1 METALENTPPNP
13 DNTVRLAKKWVKGQ
27 SGNPSGRPK
36 GTRTIIRVRTELD
49 VKRLARSYSTQAIN
63 KLAKLINSKKESI
76 ALAACIAIL
85 DRGYGKPAQAVNMSV
100 SRDMSKLT
108 DAELETLL
116 ALMERTML
124 PGPAGGQVIEGQASE
139 APAEA
144 GNGD

>member
-1 METALENTPPNP
+1 MDAAQSPQVENSEPKP
-13 DNTVRLAKKWVKGQ
+13 RLLGKPWVKGQ
-27 SGNPSGRPK
+27 SGNPSGRRK
-36 GTRTIIRVRTELD
+36 GQTHYLIRTELD
-49 VKRLARSYSTQAIN
+49 VKRLARSYSTQAVK
-63 KLAKLINSKKESI
+63 KLAKLMNCKRESI

-124 PGPAGGQVIEGQASE
+124 PGPAGGPVIEGQASE

-144 GNGD
+144 GD

>member
-1 METALENTPPNP
+1 MTAAQETIEPPKP
-13 DNTVRLAKKWVKGQ
+13 HRGLWVKGQ
-27 SGNPSGRPK
+27 SGNPGGRPK
-36 GTRTIIRVRTELD
+36 GTKNVVHVRTELD

-85 DRGYGKPAQAVNMSV
+85 DRGYGKPAQAVNMQV

-124 PGPAGGQVIEGQASE
+124 PGPAGGQVIEGRASE
-139 APAEA
+139 ASESVENVP
-144 GNGD
+144 

>member
-1 METALENTPPNP
+1 METVQTSEVENSEPKP
-13 DNTVRLAKKWVKGQ
+13 RLLGKPWAKGQ
-27 SGNPSGRPK
+27 SGNPRGRPK
-36 GTRTIIRVRTELD
+36 GQTHYLIRTELD
-49 VKRLARSYSTQAIN
+49 VKRLARSYSTQAVK

-85 DRGYGKPAQAVNMSV
+85 DRGYGKPAQAVNMQV

-108 DAELETLL
+108 DSELETLL

-144 GNGD
+144 GD